1 MKYFNIILS
10 CILFFSNSILAT
22 KHTHDD
28 SNEIRYISEEIRFD
42 NTAQLNLRS
51 QDPWKNFLLENPKWF
66 TYFNEYNYKPHR
78 AFGSPIK
85 LISSGTTEEK
95 VNFFINN
102 NLTEFNLPNNLY
114 LNNKNSNSK
123 FKHFN
128 YSQSFKNLDVIDSR
142 LYIKLSTND
151 EVIAFGLDVFSD
163 INISVNPTISPEEAI
178 LSSCSNLSYPIINSA
193 VEDNL
198 KILPIPSNGKYIYH
212 LVYIVK
218 INTKISQGPANYLCY
233 VDANSGELL
242 MRKNEV
248 QYEAPQS
255 STVNVKGNVFTSNPY
270 NPTSDENLVDL
281 RATNGNANY
290 YSDASGN
297 YDPTF
302 QGFLLG

>member
-42 NTAQLNLRS
+42 NTTQLNLRS

-85 LISSGTTEEK
+85 LISSGTTEDK

-128 YSQSFKNLDVIDSR
+128 YSQRFR
-142 LYIKLSTND
+142 
-151 EVIAFGLDVFSD
+151 
-163 INISVNPTISPEEAI
+163 
-178 LSSCSNLSYPIINSA
+178 
-193 VEDNL
+193 
-198 KILPIPSNGKYIYH
+198 
-212 LVYIVK
+212 
-218 INTKISQGPANYLCY
+218 CY
-233 VDANSGELL
+233 
-242 MRKNEV
+242 
-248 QYEAPQS
+248 
-255 STVNVKGNVFTSNPY
+255 
-270 NPTSDENLVDL
+270 
-281 RATNGNANY
+281 
-290 YSDASGN
+290 
-297 YDPTF
+297 
-302 QGFLLG
+302 